1 MPKRCLAV
9 LFLSLVI
16 FATHTDAQSE
26 KTGGRK
32 FDEFGDVYVTDIKA
46 RADNFAIELQNNP
59 MTKGFIIVYRSRRD
73 LPGLSFRYAD
83 RIREYLVSTR
93 GITED
98 RIVAVDGGESQCLM
112 QELWIVPPNT
122 APTPRPDA
130 YKRNFDDV
138 NAARKFDEI
147 PIGEEQGLTLTG
159 FADAL
164 LAEPRSRAYLI
175 AYAQYYVERGS
186 FEDSGKRVH
195 YKRVYLDPR
204 DTASKLLNQARRT
217 LIDPDHIS
225 ASRIRL
231 VDGGYRQ
238 QPALELWIVPLG
250 EHAPIP
256 TPNSFPHQRPRKKQ

>member
-1 MPKRCLAV
+1 MSLAMST
-9 LFLSLVI
+9 L
-16 FATHTDAQSE
+16 Q
-26 KTGGRK
+26 
-32 FDEFGDVYVTDIKA
+32 DIKA

-98 RIVAVDGGESQCLM
+98 RLVAVDGGESQCLM
-112 QELWIVPPNT
+112 QELWIVPPKHST
-122 APTPRPDA
+122 HSTTRC

-147 PIGEEQGLTLTG
+147 PIGRRARLTLTG

-175 AYAQYYVERGS
+175 AYRQYYVERGS
-186 FEDSGKRVH
+186 FEDSGKRVQ
-195 YKRVYLDPR
+195 L
-204 DTASKLLNQARRT
+204 
-217 LIDPDHIS
+217 
-225 ASRIRL
+225 
-231 VDGGYRQ
+231 
-238 QPALELWIVPLG
+238 
-250 EHAPIP
+250 
-256 TPNSFPHQRPRKKQ
+256 